1 MSTPSTRLLL
11 TIPFAI
17 PAYWTPEQALAV
29 VELLE
34 DLRDK
39 IWSHYA
45 AQLQEEYRELYR
57 ERSDSLA
64 LGSRRTSSDD
74 PDDRSF

>member
-1 MSTPSTRLLL
+1 VSTPSTRLLL

-34 DLRDK
+34 DLRDL

-45 AQLQEEYRELYR
+45 AQLHGEYRELYR
-57 ERSDSLA
+57 EPSDSLEPGA
-64 LGSRRTSSDD
+64 SSDD